1 LSFVSV
7 SSLLLYYVFPLRIL
21 TLNIYYNVVEQLL
34 TWKSAWSL
42 SFVKTKIKWKVIRTK
57 KKSLWNEETKLV
69 YGMKERNLS
78 KNYLLLLM
86 TTFITTTNTWS
97 HLLKT
102 IGKKS
107 HLLKT
112 CGKKTNIDGKIRS
125 HSVDVQTCRICTAW
139 KFIQKK
145 PNFTRISGYS
155 LLLLLLSAIATL
167 FTMLQVFFQIDQF
180 VTVFL
185 CYPSWICDNEYE
197 NYESTPP
204 AKTNL
209 YNFY

>member
-34 TWKSAWSL
+34 TLKSAWSL

-69 YGMKERNLS
+69 YGMKEIRNLS

-102 IGKKS
+102 SGKKKLILMERS
-107 HLLKT
+107 DLIQLTFKLAVYAPHENSFRKSQISLAFQDILYYYFYCLLSLHYLQCYKYFF
-112 CGKKTNIDGKIRS
+112 KSIN
-125 HSVDVQTCRICTAW
+125 
-139 KFIQKK
+139 
-145 PNFTRISGYS
+145 
-155 LLLLLLSAIATL
+155 LLLFFCAIPHGSV
-167 FTMLQVFFQIDQF
+167 TMSTKTMKAPHLQ
-180 VTVFL
+180 
-185 CYPSWICDNEYE
+185 
-197 NYESTPP
+197 
-204 AKTNL
+204 KRNL

>member
-1 LSFVSV
+1 
-7 SSLLLYYVFPLRIL
+7 
-21 TLNIYYNVVEQLL
+21 
-34 TWKSAWSL
+34 
-42 SFVKTKIKWKVIRTK
+42 
-57 KKSLWNEETKLV
+57 
-69 YGMKERNLS
+69 MKEIRNLS

-102 IGKKS
+102 S
-107 HLLKT
+107 
-112 CGKKTNIDGKIRS
+112 GKKTNIDGKIRS